1 MPSRYSPPSLQRD
14 TEQGSSQK
22 ALKANKLPWQP
33 QAWHQGLSVCGQETE
48 QEQMA
53 ISDNTDASSEVPQ
66 SRSPKNAHLEKEVTA
81 EVTMC
86 W

>member
-1 MPSRYSPPSLQRD
+1 
-14 TEQGSSQK
+14 
-22 ALKANKLPWQP
+22 
-33 QAWHQGLSVCGQETE
+33 
-48 QEQMA
+48 MA
-53 ISDNTDASSEVPQ
+53 ISDNTDASSEVSQ